1 MNISELITASD
12 NAEFFYEDSHEQ
24 VAEGDPVGVEWE
36 SDSEIKLCLFKNI
49 YHEFKY
55 EEDE

>member
-1 MNISELITASD
+1 MNILELVTASD

-24 VAEGDPVGVEWE
+24 VLEGDPVGVEFE
-36 SDSEIKLCLFKNI
+36 DGSQIKLCLFKNI
-49 YHEFKY
+49 YHQFKY

>member
-1 MNISELITASD
+1 MNILELVTASD
-12 NAEFFYEDSHEQ
+12 NAEFFYEESHEQ

-36 SDSEIKLCLFKNI
+36 SDSEVKLCLFKNI
-49 YHEFKY
+49 YHQFKY